1 MTSKTKALLTVTLAY
16 VVTAVLGI
24 LTYQWASGSTW
35 VRVLYADIAM
45 TVWIYAV
52 SVFTRNSSSYDP
64 FWSLIPV
71 YFVGGLMLIE
81 PQVTT
86 PMWTKLIVS
95 LVVTLWGLRLTWNWA
110 RGWPGWEH
118 EDWRYV
124 DFRSS
129 HGRLFEF
136 TNFFGIHLVPTLM
149 VYLGCLPF
157 FWIFGHFDG
166 LTSPQAVS
174 LSPAILM
181 SVGVAIS
188 FAGVAFEWVADN
200 ALADFRK
207 RPSPKS
213 TDILQTGIWGVIRHP
228 NYLGELL
235 FWIGIAVSGLAA
247 GAPLWSVAGAVVMI
261 VLFVFISIPLKER
274 RMEKGRPD
282 WAEHRRRVRA
292 LIPGVY

>member
-1 MTSKTKALLTVTLAY
+1 LTSKTKALLSVTLAY
-16 VVTAVLGI
+16 AITAALGI
-24 LTYQWASGSTW
+24 LTYQWSTGATW
-35 VRVLYADIAM
+35 ERFLYADIAM

-71 YFVGGLMLIE
+71 YFVAGLMWFE
-81 PQVTT
+81 PQAMT
-86 PMWTKLIVS
+86 PMWTKLLVS
-95 LVVTLWGLRLTWNWA
+95 VVVTLWGLRLTWNWA
-110 RGWPGWEH
+110 RGWPGWAH

-129 HGRLFEF
+129 QGRLFEL

-157 FWIFGHFDG
+157 FWIFGHPDG
-166 LTSPQAVS
+166 LTVPQTASPS
-174 LSPAILM
+174 TTLM
-181 SVGVAIS
+181 VVGGVIS

-200 ALADFRK
+200 ALAEFRK
-207 RPSPKS
+207 RPSPQP

-228 NYLGELL
+228 NYLGEML
-235 FWIGIAVSGLAA
+235 FWIGLALSGLAA
-247 GAPLWSVAGAVVMI
+247 GAPLWSVAGAIIMI
-261 VLFVFISIPLKER
+261 LLFLFISIPLKER

-282 WAEHRRRVRA
+282 WPEHRKRVRA